1 MDIMGRFERPVSGSI
16 PDEPATININLIIE
30 KFMKLHDL
38 FDFVISLNEVLD
50 TKIEPKSWENGPNDS
65 LIGKILV
72 DDKTFLIK
80 LEPLTYSFNEKEYL
94 GINVAFTLFKDNKE
108 IEILTYDNRSGSKII
123 GAIINALETKVNEY
137 NWDFLLFIAT
147 NNIEKRM
154 KIYNKIASWKL
165 KGVGGDVI
173 TDITINGNN
182 KATVIVKDKS
192 LPMDE
197 FLKFLKTKQKI

>member
-1 MDIMGRFERPVSGSI
+1 
-16 PDEPATININLIIE
+16 
-30 KFMKLHDL
+30 MKLHDL
-38 FDFVISLNEVLD
+38 FDFIVSLNEVLD
-50 TKIEPKSWENGPNDS
+50 TKIPPNSWENGPNDS